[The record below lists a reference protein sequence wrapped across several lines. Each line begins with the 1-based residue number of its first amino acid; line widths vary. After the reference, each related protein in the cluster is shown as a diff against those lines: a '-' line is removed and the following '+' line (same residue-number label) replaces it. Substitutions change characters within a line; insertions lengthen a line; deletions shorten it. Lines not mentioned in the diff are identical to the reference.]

1 MNIASIAQEL
11 ISNHLE
17 GDTDGSAITQGM
29 DLLFGNE
36 DGGGFDINNIIS
48 SVSSNE
54 ALGSVLGSWLGDGE
68 NMSIDADT
76 IGNIFNNDKISQF
89 GSLLGIDAQNAQS
102 LLANVIPQIVDKS
115 SSGGSLLDGVDLSDG
130 LDIQD
135 AMAFAKNLF

>member
-1 MNIASIAQEL
+1 MNIANIAQEL
-11 ISNHLE
+11 ISNNLS
-17 GDTDGSAITQGM
+17 GDADGSAITQGM
-29 DLLFGNE
+29 DLLFGGEN
-36 DGGGFDINNIIS
+36 GGFDINNIIS

-54 ALGSVLGSWLGDGE
+54 ALGSVLGSWLGDGD

-76 IGNIFNNDKISQF
+76 IGYIFSSDKISQF
-89 GSLLGIDAQNAQS
+89 GSLLGIDTQNAQS